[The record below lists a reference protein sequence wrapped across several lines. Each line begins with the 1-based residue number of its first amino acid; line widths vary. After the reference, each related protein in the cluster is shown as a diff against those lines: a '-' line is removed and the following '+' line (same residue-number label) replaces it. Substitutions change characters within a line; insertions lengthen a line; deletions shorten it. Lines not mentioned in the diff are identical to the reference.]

1 MVSRQKVL
9 TSEHVGCLTKSLT
22 KGQPRQKIR
31 AERVVD
37 FSVQQLI
44 RYWLL

>member
-1 MVSRQKVL
+1 M
-9 TSEHVGCLTKSLT
+9 TSEHIGCLT